1 MKILH
6 FYKTFFFDTLGGI
19 EKVIDQLS
27 RSTAGLGVESEVLCL
42 TREKKESSS
51 EINGYKVHRVPQLFE
66 IASTPF
72 SISAFQRFSQL
83 ASKADII
90 HYHFPYPFADILH
103 FAARVKKPTILTYH
117 SDIIKQQFL
126 LKLYNPLKRLFL
138 ADIDHIIATSPNYLA
153 TSDDLRM
160 FQNKTSVIPI
170 GLDKSTYL
178 SPSDRSL
185 NYWRQR
191 FGEKFFLFVGVFR
204 YYKGLHILIDAASTI
219 DYPIVI
225 LGAGPIENELKEQVA
240 KLGIHNIHFIGQLP
254 NEDKIALLQ
263 LCYAVVFPSHLRSE
277 AFGISL
283 LEGAMFGKP
292 MVSCEIGTGTTYIN
306 INKETGLVIPP
317 GDPLAL
323 RGAMQFLLESPDE
336 AQAMGIRAQKRYWTH
351 FTAEK
356 MAKSYA
362 DIYDGLVKGTKLSTS
377 TGSSSIAE

>member
-1 MKILH
+1 MKVLH
-6 FYKTFFFDTLGGI
+6 FYKTSLPDSIGGI
-19 EKVIDQLS
+19 EQAIHQIV
-27 RSTAGLGVESEVLCL
+27 RGTAQLGVTPEVLSL
-42 TREKKESSS
+42 NPLNTES
-51 EINGYKVHRVPQLFE
+51 IVDFDGYRVHRCRTTFE

-72 SISAFQRFSQL
+72 SIVAFHRFLQL

-90 HYHFPYPFADILH
+90 HYHFPYPFADVLH
-103 FAARVKKPTILTYH
+103 FSTRVKKPTILTYH
-117 SDIIKQQFL
+117 SDIIKQKVL

-170 GLDKSTYL
+170 GLDKSTYP
-178 SPSDRSL
+178 SPSDRRL
-185 NYWRQR
+185 NFWRQR
-191 FGEKFFLFVGVFR
+191 FGEKFFLFIGVFR

-292 MVSCEIGTGTTYIN
+292 MISCEIGTGTTYVN
-306 INKETGLVIPP
+306 IDKETGIVVPP
-317 GDPLAL
+317 GDPSRLREAL
-323 RGAMQFLLESPDE
+323 QFLIERPDE
-336 AQAMGIRAQKRYWTH
+336 ARVLGIRAEKRYWTH

-362 DIYDGLVKGTKLSTS
+362 DIYESLVRGT
-377 TGSSSIAE
+377 